1 MYMDNNNRVAANAF
15 DTNTTLAIT
24 KVFDSVTTLNFDPTS
39 LISEIICSL
48 NFISDNCDYNESL

>member
-1 MYMDNNNRVAANAF
+1 MDNNKRVAANSF

-24 KVFDSVTTLNFDPTS
+24 KVFDSVTTLNFDATS
-39 LISEIICSL
+39 LISEIICPL